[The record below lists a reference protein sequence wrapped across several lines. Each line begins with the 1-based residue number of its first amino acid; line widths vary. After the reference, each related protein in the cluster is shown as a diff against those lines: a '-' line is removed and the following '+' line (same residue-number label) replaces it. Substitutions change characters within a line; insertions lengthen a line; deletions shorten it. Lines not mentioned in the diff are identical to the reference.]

1 MMSYFEEI
9 GLNEIREIEDRS
21 YAIIE
26 KLRDRVFEP
35 DRTKRLGLRFNIGTT
50 AEMIG
55 RTTTAI
61 RDAEKAGRLPLP
73 ALDERKR
80 RLGYTLDEIN
90 AMRKLFGTLPWRKE
104 TDDPLI
110 LAIQNFKGG
119 VGKSTVTCHTAQYL
133 ALKGYRVCVID
144 CDSQATTTTLFGIN
158 PDLDLDDKDT
168 LYPYLLHGGETSLH
182 YALIKTYWPGIT
194 LIPSN
199 LTLYNAEYE
208 LASKVH
214 GNPSMFSRL
223 REGIDTIKN
232 EFDVIILDPPPAL
245 GMISL
250 SVLRAAN
257 ALIIPVP
264 PSTVDFSSTA
274 HFFTMLREALEVLEK
289 FGMLGKYKFLKVLA
303 SKVNDN
309 KSAHTEIANMMHM
322 VYENRMLDSKL
333 KDSAEID
340 NANAQLMT
348 VYELP
353 SPQTSRET
361 YNRCMAYLN
370 SVNREI
376 ELLIR
381 KTWPSHHESLRKEG
395 VM

>member
-1 MMSYFEEI
+1 MC
-9 GLNEIREIEDRS
+9 
-21 YAIIE
+21 
-26 KLRDRVFEP
+26 
-35 DRTKRLGLRFNIGTT
+35 
-50 AEMIG
+50 
-55 RTTTAI
+55 I
-61 RDAEKAGRLPLP
+61 RD
-73 ALDERKR
+73 
-80 RLGYTLDEIN
+80 
-90 AMRKLFGTLPWRKE
+90 
-104 TDDPLI
+104 
-110 LAIQNFKGG
+110 
-119 VGKSTVTCHTAQYL
+119 S
-133 ALKGYRVCVID
+133 
-144 CDSQATTTTLFGIN
+144 
-158 PDLDLDDKDT
+158 
-168 LYPYLLHGGETSLH
+168 
-182 YALIKTYWPGIT
+182 
-194 LIPSN
+194 IPSN

-289 FGMLGKYKFLKVLA
+289 FGLLGKYKFLKVLA

-361 YNRCMAYLN
+361 YNRCITYLN